1 MKIGTIYD
9 AIVSKCNNLFP
20 NKKRLHNP
28 YELTD
33 NPELIMNDAWGLK
46 VLTSS
51 YVENEFCNLT
61 SAREFSLILTRGFA
75 TVGSKGDAFD
85 SVTKGLL
92 EDQNTLINNFYSIS
106 ELGIPSTIDQIE
118 ISSIG
123 GIEFMINNQKSLLYC
138 EIIIKITMS
147 EQLV

>member
-1 MKIGTIYD
+1 MKISTIYD
-9 AIVSKCNNLFP
+9 AIVSKCNALFP
-20 NKKRLHNP
+20 NKQRLHNP

-61 SAREFSLILTRGFA
+61 NSREFSLILTRGFA

-85 SVTKGLL
+85 VVTKLLL
-92 EDQNTLINNFYSIS
+92 EDQNTLINNFYSTS

-118 ISSIG
+118 ITFISG
-123 GIEFMINNQKSLLYC
+123 LDFMINNQKSLLYC
-138 EIIIKITMS
+138 EMIIKITMS
-147 EQLV
+147 ESLI